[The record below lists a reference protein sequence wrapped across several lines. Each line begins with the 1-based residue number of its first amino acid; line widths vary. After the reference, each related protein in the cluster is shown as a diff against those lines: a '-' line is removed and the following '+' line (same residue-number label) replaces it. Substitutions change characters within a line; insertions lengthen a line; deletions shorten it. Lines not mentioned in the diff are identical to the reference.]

1 MKSNSQN
8 NAAAMGLLIDTDF
21 CTGCHTCEVA
31 CKKEHDI
38 PLGQWGIKLT
48 QIGPFQIGDNEYEY
62 RYSPVPGKLCD
73 LCADRR
79 EAGKVPLCVTSCLGK
94 CMDFGLLEELAKKA
108 SEKRGNAIWVI
119 EAQSINFIEPA
130 PGVAQNNM

>member
-1 MKSNSQN
+1 MSSNSPTN
-8 NAAAMGLLIDTDF
+8 KEAMGLLIDTDY

-38 PLGQWGIKLT
+38 PLGQWGIKIT
-48 QIGPFQIGDNEYEY
+48 QVGPFQIGEGEYEY

-79 EAGKVPLCVTSCLGK
+79 GNGKIPLCVTSCLAK
-94 CMDFGLLEELAKKA
+94 CMDFGPVEELAKKA
-108 SEKRGNAIWVI
+108 SAKRGNALWVI
-119 EAQSINFIEPA
+119 EA
-130 PGVAQNNM
+130 